1 MKQTKD
7 VHIHMHANAKT
18 TNLSTMESDGFQLS
32 AEGRIG
38 FGPVSKIPH
47 LINVYI
53 TAGNEIHSH

>member
-1 MKQTKD
+1 M
-7 VHIHMHANAKT
+7 HIHMHANAKT
-18 TNLSTMESDGFQLS
+18 TNLSTVESDGFQLN